1 MTYQEIYQQ
10 LEALGTAQ
18 NRKIYQRH
26 GAGNKL
32 FGVSFGN
39 LRKLKKKVISL
50 DGKKGI
56 NHALAQQLWK
66 TQNIDAQTFAAMI
79 ADPQQISETELDTW
93 VQDIHYYALA
103 NEFTKVAGNS
113 SFAQKKM
120 EAWTRSE
127 EEFVRLVGYGI
138 LNLMAR
144 EDETLSDEFFEPY
157 IQKMEKEL
165 QPSPNRAKEG
175 MNNCLIAI
183 GARNKVL
190 RGRVLEAAKKIGKVE
205 IDHGD
210 TSCKTFIIEEYLDK
224 IYERKARKL

>member
-10 LEALGTAQ
+10 LEKLGTAQ

-26 GAGNKL
+26 GAGDNL

-39 LRKLKKKVISL
+39 LRTLKKKVVSP

-56 NHALAQQLWK
+56 NHELAQKLWK
-66 TQNIDAQTFAAMI
+66 TRNIDAQTFAAMI
-79 ADPQQISETELDTW
+79 ADPWQITEAELEAW
-93 VQDIHYYALA
+93 VRDIQYYALA
-103 NEFTKVAGNS
+103 HEFAQVAGKS
-113 SFAQKKM
+113 PFAQKKM
-120 EAWTRSE
+120 ETWVCIE
-127 EEFVRLVGYGI
+127 QEFVRLAGYGI

-144 EDETLSDEFFEPY
+144 EDQTLSDEFFEPY
-157 IQKMEKEL
+157 IQKIEKEL
-165 QPSPNRAKEG
+165 QQSPNRAKEG

-183 GARNKVL
+183 GARNEAL
-190 RGRVLEAAKKIGKVE
+190 RERVLKAAQKIGKVE

-224 IYERKARKL
+224 IYERKRQKK